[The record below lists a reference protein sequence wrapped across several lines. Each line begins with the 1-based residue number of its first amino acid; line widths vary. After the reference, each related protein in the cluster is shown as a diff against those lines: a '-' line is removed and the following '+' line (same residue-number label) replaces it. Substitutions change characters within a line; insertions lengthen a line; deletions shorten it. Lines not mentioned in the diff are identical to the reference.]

1 MAEIPPQP
9 FSRRYGYKHPKE
21 ITVWEDAPE
30 RVRRTAVDKA
40 RLPIGPKR
48 LQEILC
54 SVLKPQPEHTDDPW
68 SQVES
73 LTSSCEWFHVYDA
86 IEAFYAEMVGTGGPL
101 QLAYAAMYEKAMN
114 ECFEE
119 ESVGWHLA
127 NGAIV
132 TRGTESFEAAV
143 HGAAG
148 ALETAR
154 RLTARAE
161 IHKALADLSRRPEP
175 DLTGALHHAMAA
187 LECVA
192 RDAAG
197 DPKAT
202 LGDILKRHPDLIP
215 RPLDTAV
222 EKAWGYASQMG
233 RHIQEG
239 REPGRK
245 EVELIVGLAA
255 TVATYL
261 SR

>member
-1 MAEIPPQP
+1 MAEKPREP
-9 FSRRYGYKHPKE
+9 FSRRYGYKQPKE
-21 ITVWEDAPE
+21 IAVWEDAPE
-30 RVRRTAVDKA
+30 RVRRTAVDEA
-40 RLPIGPKR
+40 RSPIGPDR
-48 LQEILC
+48 LLEIVR
-54 SVLKPQPEHTDDPW
+54 SVLKSQPDRTDNAW
-68 SQVES
+68 NQVER
-73 LTSSCEWFHVYDA
+73 LMSSCEWFHVYDA
-86 IEAFYAEMVGTGGPL
+86 IEAFYAGMASGGPL
-101 QLAYAAMYEKAMN
+101 FLAQAGIYEQAIN

-119 ESVGWHLA
+119 EGVGWQLA
-127 NGAIV
+127 SGEII
-132 TRGTESFEAAV
+132 TRGPEAFEEAV
-143 HGAAG
+143 HGAVG

-154 RLTARAE
+154 RLTARDE
-161 IHKALADLSRRPEP
+161 IHKALGDLSRRPEP
-175 DLTGALHHAMAA
+175 DLTGAVHHAMAA

-215 RPLDTAV
+215 KPLDTAV
-222 EKAWGYASQMG
+222 DKAWGYASQMG

-239 REPGRK
+239 REPERK